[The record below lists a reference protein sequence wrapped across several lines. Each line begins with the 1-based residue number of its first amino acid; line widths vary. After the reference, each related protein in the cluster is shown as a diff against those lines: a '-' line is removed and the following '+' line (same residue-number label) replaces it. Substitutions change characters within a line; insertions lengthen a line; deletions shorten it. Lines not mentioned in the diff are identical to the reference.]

1 MSKSGLS
8 GRRAEAAH
16 NDEAILAS
24 AREVFVAD
32 PDAPVAAVAEH
43 AGVGISSL
51 YRRYESK
58 EDLLRKLC
66 GDGLAIY
73 IEIARDAV
81 DDRPG
86 DPWETFAT
94 FMKRIV
100 AANTHALTRNLAG
113 RFMPT
118 PELGQAASLADEL
131 NRQLVERAHAAGV
144 LRTDVTRDDLTYIFE
159 QVSSV
164 HGPTPER
171 TAQLRARFLTLHL
184 DSLRAPGHTPLP
196 GPPPTADEQHARWY
210 RRDPEQSSAIA
221 SGARR
226 SLRRRRGT

>member
-1 MSKSGLS
+1 MAKPGLS
-8 GRRAEAAH
+8 GRRAEAAR
-16 NDEAILAS
+16 NDQAIVAS

-32 PDAPVAAVAEH
+32 PDAPVSAVAEH

-66 GDGLAIY
+66 GDGLALY

-81 DDRPG
+81 DDTAG
-86 DPWETFAT
+86 DPWQTFAT

-100 AANTHALTRNLAG
+100 AAETHALTRNLAG
-113 RFMPT
+113 RFTPT
-118 PELGQAASLADEL
+118 PELGEAASLADDL
-131 NRQLVERAHAAGV
+131 NQQLVERAHAAGA
-144 LRTDVTRDDLTYIFE
+144 LRTDVTPDDLTYIFE
-159 QVSSV
+159 QVSSL

-171 TAQLRARFLTLHL
+171 TAQLRTRFLTLHL

-196 GPPPTADEQHARWY
+196 GPPPTADEQHARWN
-210 RRDPEQSSAIA
+210 P
-221 SGARR
+221 
-226 SLRRRRGT
+226 

>member
-1 MSKSGLS
+1 MSRPGLS
-8 GRRAEAAH
+8 GRRAEAAR
-16 NDEAILAS
+16 NDTAILAS

-51 YRRYESK
+51 YRRYDSK
-58 EDLLRKLC
+58 QGLLRKLC
-66 GDGLAIY
+66 SDGLATY

-81 DDRPG
+81 GDEPG
-86 DPWETFAT
+86 DPWETFTT

-100 AANTHALTRNLAG
+100 AADTHALTRNLAG
-113 RFMPT
+113 RFTPT
-118 PELGQAASLADEL
+118 PELGDAASLAEDL

-144 LRTDVTRDDLTYIFE
+144 LRTDVTRDDLTYVFE

-171 TAQLRARFLTLHL
+171 TAQLRTRFLTLHL
-184 DSLRAPGHTPLP
+184 DALRAPGHTPLP
-196 GPPPTADEQHARWY
+196 GPPPTADEQHARWN
-210 RRDPEQSSAIA
+210 RSDPE
-221 SGARR
+221 
-226 SLRRRRGT
+226 

>member
-1 MSKSGLS
+1 VTRRTHRRSQPTSRSHLS
-8 GRRAEAAH
+8 GRRAEAAR

-32 PDAPVAAVAEH
+32 PDAPISAVAEH
-43 AGVGISSL
+43 AGVGISAL
-51 YRRYESK
+51 YRRYHSK

-66 GDGLAIY
+66 GDGLALY
-73 IEIARDAV
+73 IEIVRAAV
-81 DDRPG
+81 DDWAG

-100 AANTHALTRNLAG
+100 AADTHALTRNLAG
-113 RFMPT
+113 RFTPT
-118 PELGQAASLADEL
+118 PELGQAGFLADDL
-131 NRQLVERAHAAGV
+131 NQQLVERAHAAGV
-144 LRTDVTRDDLTYIFE
+144 LRTDVTFEDLTYVFE

-164 HGPTPER
+164 HGTTPER

-196 GPPPTADEQHARWY
+196 GPPPTADEQHARW
-210 RRDPEQSSAIA
+210 DPSNPE
-221 SGARR
+221 
-226 SLRRRRGT
+226 